1 MIDGVKVSPR
11 EVIADPRGD
20 VLHML
25 KRTDD
30 VFTEFGEVYFS
41 KVNAG
46 HSKTW
51 RRHLRA
57 TSQLAVPVGH
67 VHFVLFDDRPHSP
80 TAGQRDDV
88 IIGETNHHLLT
99 IPPLVWYA
107 FENTGAATA
116 LIGSCASLPHD
127 PSESEKREFSDDRM
141 PTLRRD

>member
-11 EVIADPRGD
+11 RVIADPRGD

-30 VFTEFGEVYFS
+30 VFGEFGEVYFS

-46 HSKTW
+46 QSKSW

-57 TSQLAVPVGH
+57 TSQLAVPVGL
-67 VHFVLFDDRPHSP
+67 VHFVLFDDRSQSP
-80 TAGQRDDV
+80 TRGERGDLE
-88 IIGETNHHLLT
+88 IGETNHHLLT
-99 IPPLVWYA
+99 IPPFVWYA
-107 FENTGAATA
+107 FENTGTAAA

-127 PSESEKREFSDDRM
+127 PSESERREFADPRM
-141 PTLRRD
+141 PPLRRS

>member
-11 EVIADPRGD
+11 GVIADPRGD

-30 VFTEFGEVYFS
+30 EFTEFGEMYFS
-41 KVNAG
+41 KVTAG

-57 TSQLAVPVGH
+57 TSQLAVPVGI
-67 VHFVLFDDRPHSP
+67 VHFALFDDRSQSA
-80 TAGQRDDV
+80 TCGERAD
-88 IIGETNHHLLT
+88 IEIGEANYCLLT

-107 FENTGAATA
+107 FENTGVTTA
-116 LIGSCASLPHD
+116 LIGGCASLPHD

-141 PTLRRD
+141 PALRRD